1 MASSSYSSTK
11 ALSLVFYITLF
22 CFLSGFVSASRTSP
36 SDVNSKVKLGLYYE
50 SLCPYSANFIINY
63 LVKIF
68 EDVDLLSIVDLHL
81 SPWGN
86 AKIRAN
92 STFDCQVLL
101 FHNPDI
107 SIEKKKLD

>member
-1 MASSSYSSTK
+1 MASSKK
-11 ALSLVFYITLF
+11 ALSLVFYITVF
-22 CFLSGFVSASRTSP
+22 CFFLSGSVSASRTSP
-36 SDVNSKVKLGLYYE
+36 SDVTNKVKLGLYYE
-50 SLCPYSANFIINY
+50 SLCPYSANFIVNY

-68 EDVDLLSIVDLHL
+68 EDADLLSIVDLHL

-92 STFDCQVLL
+92 NSTFDCQVLL

-107 SIEKKKLD
+107 QFFF